1 MKLKVKFLFILSWFF
16 LSAGFLS
23 SSLLYA
29 DLTESQCAK
38 VAKTVASLL
47 QQAHFS
53 QKPAD
58 EKLSLVFLKDYL
70 DALDFSHMVFLQ
82 SDVDEFNEKYGKKLF
97 DYIYQE
103 DLSPAFDIYSRYI
116 NRLTEREVLIEG
128 LLSIPHDF
136 TKDEFYQTD
145 RSKMPW
151 PKTEEEAKDLWRK
164 RIKFELLQGKL
175 ANEKPEQT
183 KKTIAKRYARL
194 LKEMREADSEEI
206 LDYFLNALTHAY
218 DPHSDYQSPSEAKNF
233 EINSIKLSLTGIGA
247 VLKSEEGY
255 PKIVSL
261 VPGGPADL
269 DKRLKPNDRIVAVQ
283 QENGEPVDVVDMKLN
298 KVVEMIRGEKG
309 TKVTLIVIPADSP
322 DDSVRKSVTL
332 VRDEVKLNEQRAKAF
347 VYERTNKEG
356 KTERYGVIQLPGF
369 YERSSDDVALLIK
382 RLEKE
387 RISGLVLDLRKNG
400 GGMLEEAVNMTAL
413 FIKDGPVVQ
422 VKDFRGRIQPF
433 LISTNRYCY
442 GGPLVV
448 LISRFSASAS
458 EIVAA
463 ALQDY
468 GRAIIV
474 GDQVSHGKGTVQ
486 TLISLSDFMP
496 WDFHGD
502 PGRLKVTVQKFYRI
516 TGLTTQQHGVSSD
529 IVFPSLDDYLEI
541 GESSLPNY
549 LPADQISP
557 MNFQKLNND
566 LSSILPVLQ
575 RRSAQRIS
583 SSPDFIHLNS
593 EIEILKKK
601 MSEKL
606 VSLNEAQRKKE
617 KEDFNLLKKNYEAA
631 RAEQKSP
638 YDKIYEYDIET
649 VKNHKEPKIIT
660 STLEKS
666 TPSTDFSP
674 DESKILDEK
683 FDDSMNS
690 SSKNDF
696 VMNET
701 LNVLKDYIFALQ
713 EPKNIL
719 VLKNENS

>member
-1 MKLKVKFLFILSWFF
+1 MKSKVKILVLFL
-16 LSAGFLS
+16 GTC
-23 SSLLYA
+23 LLWGLFDKLPAYG

-58 EKLSLVFLKDYL
+58 EKLSQVFLKDYL

-82 SDVDEFNEKYGKKLF
+82 SDIDEFNEKYGKKLF

-103 DLSPAFDIYSRYI
+103 DLTPAFDIYSRYI
-116 NRLTEREVLIEG
+116 HRLTERESLIEG
-128 LLSIPHDF
+128 LLATPHDF
-136 TKDEFYQTD
+136 TKDEYYQTD

-183 KKTIAKRYARL
+183 KKTISRRYARL

-206 LDYFLNALTHAY
+206 LDYYLNALTHAY

-283 QENGEPVDVVDMKLN
+283 QEKGEPVDVVDMKLN

-347 VYERTNKEG
+347 VYE
-356 KTERYGVIQLPGF
+356 KTEKDGKMERLGVIQLPGF
-369 YERSSDDVALLIK
+369 YEHASDDVALLIK

-387 RISGLVLDLRKNG
+387 KISGLVLDLRKNG

-422 VKDFRGRIQPF
+422 VKDFRGRVQPF
-433 LISTNRYCY
+433 LISSNRYCY

-516 TGLTTQQHGVSSD
+516 TGLTTQQHGVASD

-549 LPADQISP
+549 LPADQINP
-557 MNFQKLNND
+557 MNFQKVNTG
-566 LSSILPVLQ
+566 LSTIVPVLQ
-575 RRSAQRIS
+575 RRSAQRIAS
-583 SSPDFIHLNS
+583 SIDFIHLNS
-593 EIEILKKK
+593 EIEVLKKK

-617 KEDFNLLKKNYEAA
+617 KEEFALLKKNYETA
-631 RAEQKSP
+631 RAEQKSS
-638 YDKIYEYDIET
+638 YDKIYEFDIES

-660 STLEKS
+660 NTVEKTSPTTDNSLED
-666 TPSTDFSP
+666 T
-674 DESKILDEK
+674 KILDEK
-683 FDDSMNS
+683 FDDSLNS
-690 SSKNDF
+690 SPKNDF
-696 VMNET
+696 VMLET